1 MFLIVV
7 GTGLLS
13 LGMSFWQITRPELVG
28 VYDSGVYLAGS
39 VRLVSGSLPYRDFV
53 FVQPP
58 GILILLSGCGVQP
71 DLWDYDGLIVARVMT
86 SFVSALNVSLVCLL
100 VRHRGRAAMLIAG
113 LGLAFM
119 PIASDI
125 SSALFLEQYVVFFV
139 LLGAVVIFSPLA
151 SRARTMNLWLVLGGA
166 LFGFAGLMKV
176 WAIFPFVAMIICLA
190 VTNRKRVVVF
200 VGAAF
205 TTFSVIALPF
215 ILAAPSNFLH
225 QVLIAQLT
233 RKPFRGTRRAS

>member
-1 MFLIVV
+1 MTPGSTSRVLFVSSRAACR
-7 GTGLLS
+7 TETS
-13 LGMSFWQITRPELVG
+13 SSFNRRG
-28 VYDSGVYLAGS
+28 YS
-39 VRLVSGSLPYRDFV
+39 
-53 FVQPP
+53 
-58 GILILLSGCGVQP
+58 ILLSPAAAFSRIFGTH
-71 DLWDYDGLIVARVMT
+71 DGLIVARVMT

-151 SRARTMNLWLVLGGA
+151 SRARTMNLSLVLGGA

-200 VGAAF
+200 VGAAIA
-205 TTFSVIALPF
+205 TFSVIALPF
-215 ILAAPSNFLH
+215 ILAAPSNFVH

-233 RKPFRGTRRAS
+233 RKPFTG